1 MMEKPP
7 CFTSRVIWGMTGL
20 HIHTAKRLKDSA
32 ASPFVRFNALSP
44 WAGFLRLESF
54 VACSSRLMRCGRMWR
69 RVRICWII
77 TSARSR

>member
-1 MMEKPP
+1 MGKPQ
-7 CFTSRVIWGMTGL
+7 RVIWGLTDS
-20 HIHTAKRLKDSA
+20 HIHIAKQRKSSA
-32 ASPFVRFNALSP
+32 VSPFVRFNALSP

-54 VACSSRLMRCGRMWR
+54 VACSSRLKRCGRMWR